1 VKKGDALAGA
11 TRIFGVPAAMPS
23 SEVQALSTSL
33 RDLWKITYGNDPHK
47 LENDLELCKNF
58 FDPSARERTLRERIS
73 QVGIA
78 PSALQEAVTDIGE
91 PLIVDAGDGRL
102 IVGVEARLL
111 LDIIEAADSSRFTV
125 ISIPQILAAERQAVA
140 IYRRWATRRLH
151 HVIALSSGKG
161 SEVLQAIAVG
171 VVISLLVNRSTI
183 RGRAIV
189 RFADDR
195 AEKEVSKAIFNA
207 AGRFAEMV
215 GNRSNRSAS
224 EMTLKSGYGLT
235 EASRRLAHRLVIEPS
250 DDGGHCIYV
259 AEGYEA
265 EVVTFLARD
274 LARRKG
280 LSTKQLESGFDELV
294 RAFRAGVGTLANRA
308 MVFERATDTQALRGA
323 ILDAFNAARADNNE

>member
-125 ISIPQILAAERQAVA
+125 ISIPQILAARHCVELREGLGGVTSDC
-140 IYRRWATRRLH
+140 RRRRH
-151 HVIALSSGKG
+151 F
-161 SEVLQAIAVG
+161 
-171 VVISLLVNRSTI
+171 T
-183 RGRAIV
+183 
-189 RFADDR
+189 
-195 AEKEVSKAIFNA
+195 
-207 AGRFAEMV
+207 
-215 GNRSNRSAS
+215 
-224 EMTLKSGYGLT
+224 T
-235 EASRRLAHRLVIEPS
+235 
-250 DDGGHCIYV
+250 C
-259 AEGYEA
+259 
-265 EVVTFLARD
+265 
-274 LARRKG
+274 
-280 LSTKQLESGFDELV
+280 
-294 RAFRAGVGTLANRA
+294 
-308 MVFERATDTQALRGA
+308 
-323 ILDAFNAARADNNE
+323 